1 MFDYNNWQ
9 EIFFTLKKNKWRSF
23 FTAFGVFWGIFM
35 LVIMLGSGKGL
46 QNGTTADFNGM
57 ATNSF
62 FVWAQSTSKPFKGF
76 KRGRE
81 FDFNNDDIKAI
92 KKEIPEV
99 DVVSGRNQI
108 GDYGG
113 GSGVIH
119 NAKSGSFSVMGDF
132 PEFLKIQPLEKLNG
146 RFINDLDIKE
156 KRKIAVIG
164 NRVAQELYKK
174 DETVLGS
181 VIKIKGINFQVV
193 GIFQSNKSDDGGEF
207 AKTIYVPFTTFQSC
221 FNLGNRV
228 GWFSITSKENI
239 PCSVV
244 EVKVK
249 DLLKKRHSI
258 APDDN
263 QAVGSWNAEV
273 QYKKMQGLFMGIQLL
288 IWIVG
293 IGTLLAGV
301 IGISNIMLVVVKERT
316 KEIGIKRALGATPF
330 KIVGQLVQES
340 LFLTFLAGY
349 GGLVLGVG
357 VIQLVSNAMKG
368 QEGGMFR
375 NPEVDLN
382 VALIALL
389 ILIIGGII
397 AGLIPA
403 YRAIKITT
411 VDALRG

>member
-108 GDYGG
+108 GDFGG

-119 NAKSGSFSVMGDF
+119 NAKSGSVSVMGDF

-156 KRKIAVIG
+156 KRKVAVIG

-174 DETVLGS
+174 DEPVLGS

-193 GIFQSNKSDDGGEF
+193 GIFQSDKSDDGGEF

-340 LFLTFLAGY
+340 LFLTFVAGY

-389 ILIIGGII
+389 I
-397 AGLIPA
+397 
-403 YRAIKITT
+403 Y
-411 VDALRG
+411 

>member
-46 QNGTTADFNGM
+46 QNGATADFNGM

-62 FVWAQSTSKPFKGF
+62 FVWTQTTSKPFNGF
-76 KRGRE
+76 KRGRA

-108 GDYGG
+108 GDFGG
-113 GSGVIH
+113 GSTVSH
-119 NAKSGSFSVMGDF
+119 NAKNGSFSVMGDF

-146 RFINDLDIKE
+146 RFVNDLDIKE
-156 KRKIAVIG
+156 KRKVAVIG

-174 DETVLGS
+174 DEPVLGS

-193 GIFQSNKSDDGGEF
+193 GIFQSDKSDDGGEF

-263 QAVGSWNAEV
+263 QAVGSWNAEA

-340 LFLTFLAGY
+340 LFLTFIAGY

-382 VALIALL
+382 VALIALFIL
-389 ILIIGGII
+389 ILGGII

>member
-1 MFDYNNWQ
+1 
-9 EIFFTLKKNKWRSF
+9 
-23 FTAFGVFWGIFM
+23 
-35 LVIMLGSGKGL
+35 
-46 QNGTTADFNGM
+46 
-57 ATNSF
+57 
-62 FVWAQSTSKPFKGF
+62 
-76 KRGRE
+76 
-81 FDFNNDDIKAI
+81 
-92 KKEIPEV
+92 
-99 DVVSGRNQI
+99 
-108 GDYGG
+108 
-113 GSGVIH
+113 
-119 NAKSGSFSVMGDF
+119 
-132 PEFLKIQPLEKLNG
+132 
-146 RFINDLDIKE
+146 
-156 KRKIAVIG
+156 
-164 NRVAQELYKK
+164 
-174 DETVLGS
+174 
-181 VIKIKGINFQVV
+181 
-193 GIFQSNKSDDGGEF
+193 
-207 AKTIYVPFTTFQSC
+207 
-221 FNLGNRV
+221 
-228 GWFSITSKENI
+228 
-239 PCSVV
+239 
-244 EVKVK
+244 
-249 DLLKKRHSI
+249 
-258 APDDN
+258 
-263 QAVGSWNAEV
+263 
-273 QYKKMQGLFMGIQLL
+273 MQGLFMGIQLL

-340 LFLTFLAGY
+340 LFLTFVAGY

>member
-340 LFLTFLAGY
+340 LFLTFVAGY

-357 VIQLVSNAMKG
+357 AIQLVSNAMKG

>member
-146 RFINDLDIKE
+146 RFINDLDIQE

-340 LFLTFLAGY
+340 LFLTFVAGY

>member
-132 PEFLKIQPLEKLNG
+132 PDFLKIQPLEKLNG

-340 LFLTFLAGY
+340 LFLTFVAGY

-382 VALIALL
+382 VALIALFIL
-389 ILIIGGII
+389 ILGGII

>member
-244 EVKVK
+244 EIKVK

-340 LFLTFLAGY
+340 LFLTFVAGY

>member
-340 LFLTFLAGY
+340 LFLTFIAGY

>member
-340 LFLTFLAGY
+340 LFLTFVAGY

>member
-340 LFLTFLAGY
+340 LFLTFVAGY

-382 VALIALL
+382 VALIALFIL
-389 ILIIGGII
+389 ILGGII

>member
-46 QNGTTADFNGM
+46 QNGATADFNGM

-108 GDYGG
+108 GEYGG
-113 GSGVIH
+113 GSTVSH
-119 NAKSGSFSVMGDF
+119 NAKNGSFSVMGDF
-132 PEFLKIQPLEKLNG
+132 PKFLKIQPLEKLNG
-146 RFINDLDIKE
+146 RFVNDLDIKE
-156 KRKIAVIG
+156 KRKVAVIG

-193 GIFQSNKSDDGGEF
+193 GIFQSDKSDDGGEF

-263 QAVGSWNAEV
+263 QAVGSWNAEA

-340 LFLTFLAGY
+340 LFLTFIAGY

-382 VALIALL
+382 VALIALFIL
-389 ILIIGGII
+389 ILGGII